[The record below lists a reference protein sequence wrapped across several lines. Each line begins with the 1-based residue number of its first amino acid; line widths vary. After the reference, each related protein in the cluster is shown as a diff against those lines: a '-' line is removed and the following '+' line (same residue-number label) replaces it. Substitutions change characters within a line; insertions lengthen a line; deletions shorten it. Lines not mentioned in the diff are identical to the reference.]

1 MPILHVRAL
10 PTHDPTD
17 VRSVVEG
24 LCEDVA
30 AATGIAVERVSVTWT
45 WLAAGHYAVG
55 GTAGAAQSDEEH
67 PILVDVLV
75 PDAHPQ
81 ERIERLLL
89 AVADGLGRRTEVTRE
104 NVVVTAIPI
113 RSGQTLARGRVER
126 W

>member
-30 AATGIAVERVSVTWT
+30 AATGIALAEISVTWT
-45 WLAAGHYAVG
+45 WLAAGHYATG
-55 GTAGAAQSDEEH
+55 GTAGAAQAEDEH

-75 PDAHPQ
+75 ADRHPQ

-104 NVVVTAIPI
+104 NVVVTAVPV
-113 RSGQTLARGRVER
+113 RSGHVLGRGRIER